1 MGVVTT
7 PWRKSSRSGANNDD
21 CVEVALAK
29 KERD

>member
-21 CVEVALAK
+21 CVEVAVA
-29 KERD
+29 EG